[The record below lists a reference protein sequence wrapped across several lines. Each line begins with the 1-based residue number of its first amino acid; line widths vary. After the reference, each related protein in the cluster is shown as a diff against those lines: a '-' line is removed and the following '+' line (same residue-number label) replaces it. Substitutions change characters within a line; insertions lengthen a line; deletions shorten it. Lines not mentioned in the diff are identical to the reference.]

1 VDRRL
6 TATQALEHAWVRPGG
21 TAPDRP
27 LEGTVVRAPRA
38 RRHRRNRSRARPLRM
53 PHHREPVCGVNARFG
68 PACGGLDT
76 AGAEGDRWLMV
87 QC

>member
-27 LEGTVVRAPRA
+27 LEGTVVRAP
-38 RRHRRNRSRARPLRM
+38 LRM
-53 PHHREPVCGVNARFG
+53 PHPREPVRGANACSGRPCMCLDRAGV
-68 PACGGLDT
+68 
-76 AGAEGDRWLMV
+76 EGE
-87 QC
+87 C